1 MLLRTNILK
10 CCVWMWIWSWR
21 FSFSSL
27 SDKQITTGCC
37 RHVSDTCCCYGSN
50 VNNNSN
56 RGTCR
61 MWCCDQSSSTGSAD
75 GKKNFGFVSVIFRI
89 NFNNSASG
97 YTDSTNLTHGKLI
110 KLVRFT
116 LIFHQFSLYSHLVEE
131 KSADLHLFTNKSIF
145 LSK

>member
-1 MLLRTNILK
+1 MLCVDVDLKLAILLQLIIRQTDNNRMLQTCFRHMLLLWFKCKQKFKPWNVQNVIL
-10 CCVWMWIWSWR
+10 R
-21 FSFSSL
+21 
-27 SDKQITTGCC
+27 
-37 RHVSDTCCCYGSN
+37 
-50 VNNNSN
+50 
-56 RGTCR
+56 
-61 MWCCDQSSSTGSAD
+61 DQSSSTGSAD

-97 YTDSTNLTHGKLI
+97 YTDSINLTHGKLI

-131 KSADLHLFTNKSIF
+131 KSADLHLFTNKSIH